1 MHDTMKPLFTRER
14 AMHFLRETVVSSMEG
29 MLFVL
34 LSALFTLAGA
44 AALLED
50 LGSKGGLSEMTAKAA
65 PAPPSPI
72 AARHSPQQVAVAQA
86 AHLPAVQ

>member
-1 MHDTMKPLFTRER
+1 MNDTMKPLFTRET

-44 AALLED
+44 AAFLED
-50 LGSKGGLSEMTAKAA
+50 SGPRGGLSEMTAKAA
-65 PAPPSPI
+65 PASPI

-86 AHLPAVQ
+86 AHLPAVK